1 MSIIDVS
8 VWKDSLL
15 VYLLKCFG
23 LLAGW
28 CGSLMERR
36 ERLGYERSGFEPG
49 LSVLKI
55 AASVDETEMEPMS
68 CAFHSPS
75 SSPQPV

>member
-23 LLAGW
+23 LLVGW

-36 ERLGYERSGFEPG
+36 ERLGYERPEFEPG

-68 CAFHSPS
+68 CAFHLPY

>member
-1 MSIIDVS
+1 MSIIDVW

-15 VYLLKCFG
+15 VYLLKCLG

-36 ERLGYERSGFEPG
+36 ERLGYERSEFEPG
-49 LSVLKI
+49 LRVLKI

-68 CAFHSPS
+68 RAFHSPS